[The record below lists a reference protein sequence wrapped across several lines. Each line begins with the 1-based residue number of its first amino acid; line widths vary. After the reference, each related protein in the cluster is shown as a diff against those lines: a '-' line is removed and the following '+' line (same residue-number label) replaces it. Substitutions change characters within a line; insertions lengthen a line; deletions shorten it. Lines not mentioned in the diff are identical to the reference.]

1 MHTNLIP
8 NIDSYV
14 AKYMDENGC
23 SFEQACTELEL
34 DKESVFNQQY
44 NNELE

>member
-1 MHTNLIP
+1 MDINSIP

-23 SFEQACTELEL
+23 SFEDACNDLGL
-34 DKESVFNQQY
+34 DKELVFNQKY
-44 NNELE
+44 NKEFE

>member
-1 MHTNLIP
+1 MNSNLIP

-23 SFEQACTELEL
+23 SFEQACAELEL
-34 DKESVFNQQY
+34 DKNSVFNQKHD
-44 NNELE
+44 NELE